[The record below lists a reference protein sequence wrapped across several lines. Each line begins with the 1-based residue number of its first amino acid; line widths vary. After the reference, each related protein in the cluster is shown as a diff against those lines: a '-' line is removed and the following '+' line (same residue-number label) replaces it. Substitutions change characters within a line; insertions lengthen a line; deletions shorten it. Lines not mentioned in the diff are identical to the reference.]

1 MTRRIRKNMKS
12 DKSLSRRIENP
23 RIGLA
28 AVFALHVGTKVEARL
43 VDGVGDGFR
52 SHGSDLAC
60 EDERN

>member
-1 MTRRIRKNMKS
+1 MKS